1 MVGEESEYLTN
12 VTCSNWAKG
21 QIEYRNGKICYWNGT
36 EWRVMGDASSFDS
49 YTKQEINNLLKNY
62 YTKSETY
69 NKEEVNNLL
78 NGYVTNDTF
87 NNFKEEINQTITNSV
102 NLDKIQKA
110 INDGCGVNMTMPSAN
125 NNKLSLPI
133 WTGTATQYATITPVA
148 GMTYNI
154 IDE

>member
-1 MVGEESEYLTN
+1 
-12 VTCSNWAKG
+12 
-21 QIEYRNGKICYWNGT
+21 
-36 EWRVMGDASSFDS
+36 MGDTSSMES
-49 YTKQEINNLLKNY
+49 YTKEEINNMFKNY

-78 NGYVTNDTF
+78 NRYVTNDTF

-110 INDGCGVNMTMPSAN
+110 INDGGGVNMTMLSAN

-154 IDE
+154 VDE

>member
-1 MVGEESEYLTN
+1 MIVILNKKLITYL
-12 VTCSNWAKG
+12 
-21 QIEYRNGKICYWNGT
+21 KIIIL
-36 EWRVMGDASSFDS
+36 S
-49 YTKQEINNLLKNY
+49 LKLII
-62 YTKSETY
+62 K
-69 NKEEVNNLL
+69 KKFNLL

-87 NNFKEEINQTITNSV
+87 NNFKKEINQTITNSV

-125 NNKLSLPI
+125 SNKLSLPI
-133 WTGTATQYATITPVA
+133 WTGTATKYATITPVA

>member
-1 MVGEESEYLTN
+1 M
-12 VTCSNWAKG
+12 
-21 QIEYRNGKICYWNGT
+21 
-36 EWRVMGDASSFDS
+36 FD
-49 YTKQEINNLLKNY
+49 NY

-69 NKEEVNNLL
+69 SKQEVNNLL
-78 NGYVTNDTF
+78 GGYVTNDTF
-87 NNFKEEINQTITNSV
+87 NSFKEEINQTITNSV

-125 NNKLSLPI
+125 SNKLSLPI